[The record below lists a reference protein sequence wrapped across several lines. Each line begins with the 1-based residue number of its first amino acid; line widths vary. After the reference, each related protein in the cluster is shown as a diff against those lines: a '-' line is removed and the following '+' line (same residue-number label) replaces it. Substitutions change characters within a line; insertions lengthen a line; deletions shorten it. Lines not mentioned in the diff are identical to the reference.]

1 MTESSVQPEDIHHV
15 KTAEC
20 LLRNAAA
27 VEASCGAG
35 SRAKGQSCTS
45 LLDQIMLPQSPGA
58 MGFQRLVLAVGCP
71 RAPCGNKRVY
81 SVTLHSGNL

>member
-1 MTESSVQPEDIHHV
+1 MCSPEDIHRV

-20 LLRNAAA
+20 LLRDAAA

-35 SRAKGQSCTS
+35 NRAKEQGRTS
-45 LLDQIMLPQSPGA
+45 LLDQVMSPQSPEA
-58 MGFQRLVLAVGCP
+58 MGFQCLVFAVGCP
-71 RAPCGNKRVY
+71 RAPCGNKSVY